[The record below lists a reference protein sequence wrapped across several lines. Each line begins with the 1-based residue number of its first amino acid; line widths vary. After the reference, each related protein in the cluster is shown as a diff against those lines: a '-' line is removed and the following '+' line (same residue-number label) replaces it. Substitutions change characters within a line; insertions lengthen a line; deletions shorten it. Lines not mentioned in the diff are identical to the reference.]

1 MWLGSHTKDK
11 GITPAEYRPASPQ
24 DQALAH
30 PREVLQFALRYEP
43 LLDKNKVKT

>member
-24 DQALAH
+24 DQALVH
-30 PREVLQFALRYEP
+30 PPEVLQFTLRYAP

>member
-11 GITPAEYRPASPQ
+11 GIIPAGYRPASRQ

-30 PREVLQFALRYEP
+30 LREVLEFALRHEP

>member
-1 MWLGSHTKDK
+1 MRLGFHIKDK
-11 GITPAEYRPASPQ
+11 PTTRAEYQPASPQ

-30 PREVLQFALRYEP
+30 LREVLQFALRHEP